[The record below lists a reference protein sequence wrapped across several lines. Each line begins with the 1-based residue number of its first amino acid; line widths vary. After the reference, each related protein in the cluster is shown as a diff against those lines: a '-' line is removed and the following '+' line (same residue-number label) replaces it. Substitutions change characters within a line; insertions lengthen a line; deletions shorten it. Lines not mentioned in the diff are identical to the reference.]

1 MDLQSLASI
10 AEIVGGIGVL
20 VSLIFLIIS
29 IRQNT
34 TSQRALAVDSLTAA
48 ITAINVPAIESPTV
62 GDAVAKAVLDWGER
76 QSRRED
82 HCSLLSIFILQAIG
96 KCLVSSAVERF
107 G

>member
-48 ITAINVPAIESPTV
+48 ITAINVPAIESPLSKRGT
-62 GDAVAKAVLDWGER
+62 AVAKAALDWGSA
-76 QSRRED
+76 SRDENCDVYKSRKE
-82 HCSLLSIFILQAIG
+82 IA
-96 KCLVSSAVERF
+96 
-107 G
+107 